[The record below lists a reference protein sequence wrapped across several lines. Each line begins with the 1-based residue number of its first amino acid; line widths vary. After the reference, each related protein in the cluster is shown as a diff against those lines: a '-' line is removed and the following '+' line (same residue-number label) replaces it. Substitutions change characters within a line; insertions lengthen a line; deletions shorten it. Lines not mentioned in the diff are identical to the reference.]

1 MAGLL
6 ERAFTS
12 TPGKAVAGRL
22 GLAEPPRLRRGREL
36 PHGPVVLASLAG
48 GDLAGRSLALLGITT
63 DSPVLDATADDP
75 APAYRG
81 KIGALVVDAR
91 GLVTL
96 DGLEQLRAVLRP
108 AMTAVEGS
116 GRVVLIADA
125 TSVGLE
131 ASAVHQA
138 LDGINRT
145 IGKELRGGAT
155 SNLVHVPSDLD
166 PADLASTLSFLLEG
180 RSAFVD
186 GQAWTVASP
195 SSPGSPPNATSAADG
210 SAARVT
216 FDGEVGDGVGAEL
229 EAPLARRVV
238 VVTGAARGIGAQIAT
253 VAARDG
259 AIVVCVDVPAAGE
272 HLAALANQ
280 LQGSALQL
288 DVTSPDA
295 GERIAAHVASRHGGA
310 GIHGM
315 VHNAGITRDK
325 LLVNTDAKRWAQV
338 LEVNLAAQLRM
349 NPVLLDGRPGGLA
362 DGGRIVSI
370 ASTSGIAGNKGQANY
385 AASKAG
391 VIGLVHALAPELAGR
406 GITVNAVA
414 PGFIETEMTA
424 KIPFVQR
431 EVFRRANSLSQGG
444 WPVDVAETIG
454 YFLDPA
460 SGGVTGQVIRVCGQ
474 NLVGQ

>member
-12 TPGKAVAGRL
+12 TPGRAVAGRL

-36 PHGPVVLASLAG
+36 PDGPVVLASLAG
-48 GDLAGRSLALLGITT
+48 SDLAERTLALLGIATG
-63 DSPVLDATADDP
+63 SPVLDGTADDP
-75 APAYRG
+75 APAYPGR
-81 KIGALVVDAR
+81 IGALVVDTR
-91 GLVTL
+91 GLATIA
-96 DGLEQLRAVLRP
+96 GLERLRAVLRP
-108 AMTAVEGS
+108 AMRAMEGS
-116 GRVVLIADA
+116 GRVVLVADTDA
-125 TSVGLE
+125 EGLE
-131 ASAVHQA
+131 ASAVRQA

-145 IGKELRGGAT
+145 VGKELRAGAT
-155 SNLVHVPSDLD
+155 ANLVHVPSDLD

-186 GQAWTVASP
+186 GQAWTVGPAQTVPEEDSGAKRPNP
-195 SSPGSPPNATSAADG
+195 SRRAA
-210 SAARVT
+210 
-216 FDGEVGDGVGAEL
+216 
-229 EAPLARRVV
+229 APLEGKVI

-259 AIVVCVDVPAAGE
+259 ATVVCVDVPAAGE
-272 HLAALANQ
+272 PLAALANQ
-280 LQGSALQL
+280 LRGSALQL
-288 DVTSPDA
+288 DITSPDA

-310 GIHGM
+310 SIHGL

-325 LLVNTDAKRWAQV
+325 LLANTDAQRWAQV

-349 NPVLLDGRPGGLA
+349 NPVLLDGRPGGIA
-362 DGGRIVSI
+362 DGGRIISI

-391 VIGLVHALAPELAGR
+391 VIGLVRALAPELAGR

-431 EVFRRANSLSQGG
+431 EVFRRANSLGQGG
-444 WPVDVAETIG
+444 RPVDVAETIG
-454 YFLDPA
+454 YYLDPA